1 MPDAQLAA
9 ETRFLKLR
17 LQKLEES
24 LEKSVKECLKDM
36 NDILAENIFEQYEN
50 LVELAVAEANHT
62 VSNCTVR

>member
-1 MPDAQLAA
+1 MTIALRSFSACDADLLAA
-9 ETRFLKLR
+9 I
-17 LQKLEES
+17 EES